1 MPKILRM
8 SKVEKSPI
16 PTWFLGL
23 GAMSTTLIFLPNV
36 QDPFNLPKFVALLVF
51 TVIGLYL
58 VLVGNLKTIKTK
70 QHMLLISLVGIFLT
84 SFLVSSLNSGNTYQS
99 LVGIYQRNLGFSTY
113 ACFALLFLITIF
125 QFSNLNTRKF
135 LIIFVV
141 TGTLE
146 VLYGIIQIS
155 GLDPMKW
162 KNPYSPIIGTFGNP
176 NYQSAFLGVTAAA
189 AVGLI
194 LTSKGLVRALL
205 VFQVIASLFLVISSN
220 SSQGMMSFTVSTAF
234 IFVNYA
240 RIKNIKFFFCLL
252 ISSLTLLIIG
262 ILGLLQIG
270 PAKFLYQA
278 SISARGDYWRA
289 ALSMLTSNPF
299 TGVGIERYGE
309 FFSQFRDRQQVT
321 GRSFATY
328 SDNAHNIFLH
338 FGATG
343 GFPLLI
349 SYLVLFI
356 AVIAVGLIKLHK
368 EKSPS
373 SVELSTFVGL
383 FLGFVAISF
392 ISPENIGFTIWAW
405 LIGGVIVG
413 LGLQSNA
420 QITSRNGIGEK
431 KIKSIA
437 VIVCLSMFFTV
448 GTYATKMLRAD
459 RNIWEAFSIAYS
471 GTGTLDDLLKR
482 IQFVTEIAPSEQRYK
497 VLAASL
503 SLGLDQRESARN
515 YAEQVIKINPLSIDA
530 HNIIALSFEKEQKF
544 KNANQ
549 IRAAISK
556 FDPFNLYNY
565 DRIARNY
572 LEADDLVNAEKYL
585 KIMRDIQASNSL
597 VVLLEEDLA
606 SYSG

>member
-1 MPKILRM
+1 M
-8 SKVEKSPI
+8 SPI

-23 GAMSTTLIFLPNV
+23 GAMSITLFFLPNV

-58 VLVGNLKTIKTK
+58 LLMGNLKTFKTK
-70 QHMLLISLVGIFLT
+70 QHMFLISLVGIFLT
-84 SFLVSSLNSGNTYQS
+84 SFLVNSLNSGNTYQS

-113 ACFALLFLITIF
+113 ACFALLFLVTIF
-125 QFSNLNTRKF
+125 QSSNLNTRKF
-135 LIIFVV
+135 LTIFVV

-205 VFQVIASLFLVISSN
+205 IFQVIASLFLVMSSN
-220 SSQGMMSFTVSTAF
+220 SSQGFMSFIVSTAL
-234 IFVNYA
+234 IIVNYA
-240 RIKNIKFFFCLL
+240 RIKSLKFFFSLL
-252 ISSLTLLIIG
+252 FFTSSLFIVG
-262 ILGLLQIG
+262 ILGILQIG
-270 PAKFLYQA
+270 PANFLYQA

-289 ALSMLTSNPF
+289 AISMLNSNPL

-309 FFSQFRDRQQVT
+309 YFSQFRDRQQVT

-356 AVIAVGLIKLHK
+356 AVIAIGLTKLHK
-368 EKSPS
+368 ENNVS

-383 FLGFVAISF
+383 FLGFMAISL

-413 LGLQSNA
+413 LGLQNNVQISSSNW
-420 QITSRNGIGEK
+420 IGDN

-437 VIVCLSMFFTV
+437 VVACLSMFFMV
-448 GTYATKMLRAD
+448 GTYATKVLRAD
-459 RNIWEAFSIAYS
+459 RNIWKAFSIAYS

-482 IQFVTEIAPSEQRYK
+482 IQFVTEKAPSEQRYK

-503 SLGLDQRESARN
+503 SLGLDQKKSARN

-530 HNIIALSFEKEQKF
+530 HNIIALSFEKEK
-544 KNANQ
+544 KLANANE
-549 IRAAISK
+549 IRMTISK
-556 FDPFNLYNY
+556 IDPFNLYNY

-572 LEADDLVNAEKYL
+572 MEVDDLFNAEKYL

-606 SYSG
+606 SYSE